1 MMSGDGLI
9 VRVRAGVRPLTASAL
24 ATLTAL
30 ARAHGGGL
38 IELTRR
44 ANLQLRGVAPAT
56 LATLQ
61 AALVDAGL
69 ADASP
74 LRELRRALLRSDPGA
89 WHTTHRDAIAML
101 EGALDD
107 ALAAAD
113 DLAELPAK
121 FAIVLDGGSGLLG
134 DASAD
139 LWIDL
144 GRQGCT
150 FAHVYLGGQGA
161 AGSFAGALAVADVP
175 AAVIACLRAFLA
187 HGGARHRSVRAMIA
201 AGGAAPLIA
210 SLGGMRCGCGTAKRA
225 APAPIGYH
233 AGAHAWLSV
242 GVPLGAGDPSL
253 WHAVA
258 SLAARFGDGRVRCAA
273 GRTLVFPGVRDRDQA
288 LATAREAG
296 LIVDPRDPLLR
307 TVACAGAPFCTSALG
322 ETRAYARALASTFLA
337 ARPEA
342 TLHVSGC
349 TKSCAKSGASDLSVL
364 MAESGVSLGFGQD
377 IAQTA
382 GNPAIPR
389 ETAARSLTASRPD
402 DTVTAPMPRTYDY
415 ERDAAAIYRRS
426 FAIIRAEANLA
437 RFASPIEERVAV
449 RLVHTSGMVELTD
462 DIVFSPGF
470 AEAAATAMARGAP
483 IFCDT
488 KMVVSGVTRARLAAN
503 NEVLSFVDHPEVP
516 ALAKA
521 QRTTRTAAALSLW
534 GDRLEGAV
542 VAIGN
547 APTALFR
554 LLELFD
560 ETGIRPAAVIGL
572 PVGFVGAAE
581 SKEALIAD
589 GRVPA
594 MIVRGRKGGSAMT
607 AAAINAL
614 ASEKE

>member
-9 VRVRAGVRPLTASAL
+9 VRVRAGVRPLTADAL
-24 ATLTAL
+24 RAL
-30 ARAHGGGL
+30 VALGQLHGSGL

-44 ANLQLRGVAPAT
+44 ANLQLRGVAPAA
-56 LATLQ
+56 L
-61 AALVDAGL
+61 AALQEALVREGL
-69 ADASP
+69 ADASAA
-74 LRELRRALLRSDPGA
+74 RELRRATLRSDPGA
-89 WHTTHRDAIAML
+89 FQTARRDDVAAL
-101 EGALDD
+101 ERTLEV
-107 ALAAAD
+107 ALAEAD
-113 DLAELPAK
+113 DLTSLPAK
-121 FAIVLDGGSGLLG
+121 LAIVIDAQSGLLG
-134 DASAD
+134 DARAD

-144 GRQGCT
+144 GPGCT
-150 FAHVYLGGQGA
+150 LAHVYLGGHPGA
-161 AGSFAGALAVADVP
+161 GVLGGALPVASVP
-175 AAVIACLRAFLA
+175 SAIVACLRALLA
-187 HGGARHRSVRAMIA
+187 HDGARRRSVRAVVA
-201 AGGAAPLIA
+201 AGADAPLRA
-210 SLGGMRCGCGTAKRA
+210 PLGGAQCGCRGVSPAQRA
-225 APAPIGYH
+225 QIGH
-233 AGAHAWLSV
+233 RAGERPWISV
-242 GVPLGAGDPSL
+242 GVPLGAGDPAL
-253 WHAVA
+253 WTAVA
-258 SLAARFGDGRVRCAA
+258 ALSDRFGDGTVRCAA
-273 GRTLVFPGVRDRDQA
+273 DRTLVFAGVEARDEAVRAAAD
-288 LATAREAG
+288 AG
-296 LIVDPRDPLLR
+296 LVVDPTDPLLR
-307 TVACAGAPFCTSALG
+307 TVACAGAPFCASARG
-322 ETRAYARALASTFLA
+322 ETRTFARTLARAFLA
-337 ARPEA
+337 ERPHA

-364 MAESGVSLGFGQD
+364 MTERGVSLGLGRD

-382 GNPAIPR
+382 AIPAIPR
-389 ETAARSLTASRPD
+389 ETAARSLTSSRPD
-402 DTVTAPMPRTYDY
+402 DTVIAPMPRTYDY

-426 FAIIRAEANLA
+426 FAIIRAEAKLA
-437 RFASPIEERVAV
+437 RFATPIEERVAV

-462 DIVFSPGF
+462 DIVFTPGF
-470 AEAAATAMARGAP
+470 AADAAAAIARGAP

-488 KMVVSGVTRARLAAN
+488 KMVVSGVTRARLAAD

-521 QRTTRTAAALSLW
+521 QNTTRTAAALSLW
-534 GDRLEGAV
+534 GARLDGAV

-560 ETGIRPAAVIGL
+560 ETRIRPAAVIGL